1 MKKLLCTLWVCMM
14 VCMGLHANI
23 TITFTPD
30 HPRQSFVLNKD
41 CSQCTVSLKSQKDK
55 TCAFTIYDHAG
66 QEVSAKD
73 GKKIHFIS
81 SGTKVFYTLQAGE
94 HYTVDSHLDPGDQ
107 GFTIVISDS
116 EGTAATLDQMRAGA
130 VELPASAQGRYLVD
144 APITSGS
151 GTELTDH
158 AWYRI
163 SYSDVRPAMIYAEG
177 VARLSMRLVAYNA
190 STGELTEVGTRTTY
204 NLDNLYTYA
213 FDQSGAEY
221 YLLLR
226 SRDQIGWVD
235 YPLVCKPQEELRPYW
250 EACANEAPT
259 VSESRGYL
267 SFHTEPSDQIGLMGY
282 RWYKFVPQYTGK
294 YSISTVNTSGDLI
307 NGVNKP
313 CALLLSADLDILGN
327 AYQNDP
333 TNLTEFLL
341 QYDMEAGTTYYLLV
355 KDYDNIAGS
364 TRINITCQKWV
375 DEQPKD
381 TEDGLVSITF
391 TPANPVQSFV
401 LNHNY
406 RLCSISVLTQ
416 KDDICSITVRDR
428 QGNEIAASDG
438 QTKHFIS
445 KTTPVH
451 YVFHPGEL
459 YIIDSHLGADD
470 RGFTIEMIGRDGTP
484 ATIEEM
490 SARAAGNGVI
500 KQEGTKQ
507 SLRCVPIVEGDGSK
521 LTDYVWYKVDPEDKL
536 SMTYA
541 SGAGKYGMKVVVY
554 GLVKH
559 EPSNPV
565 LLPTYSMDY
574 IEQGTTKYYNLDPI
588 ISYDFNYQ
596 SDFNGDMPEQSEPQY
611 YLLLRAEDKIGK
623 VDFSISRE
631 MDEGYLHDNGGLWP
645 STIMASPHVSEGT
658 HDVSFQY
665 QGTIGQKYY
674 IGYTSYRFRPE
685 CTEHYIIKTIN
696 TSPDPV
702 NGRNEPA
709 MLLLDYHGNILAQA
723 HRNDPDSPTEC
734 RLEYDMKSNITYYI
748 LVKDYANIAEP
759 TCLRISCPTWE
770 LLEQKA
776 KGATP
781 MSMGENLI
789 TLTDVDPDASHHLLR
804 YDWFKLVAP
813 YTDNYKHYHPND
825 VGYVWLDED
834 LKRMSDMNF
843 TEGKTYYLLMHKED
857 NSEYAKYH
865 YLDCPK
871 QLEYDKANVY
881 PEQFAKAETLS
892 LGANMLS
899 IPAIKDTYGYRDDF
913 NYHVAQI
920 VPTAITDYYFFTD
933 GPVKYKLYDQNLN
946 LVTRYRL
953 SRKPYYVLYR
963 RTDLSATPEGEQD
976 MLYINSIGQHAS
988 STVSFAL
995 GENTFTTQAV
1005 LPSLKDEIFGYNVVK
1020 YTPKQTGDYFFYPSE
1035 GLEYQLFDSSLKPIT
1050 YRNLTANSAVYIGYR
1065 RKDFSATPEGKQ
1077 DTLYIC
1083 CRESLVAD
1091 CKSFTEGENVFTTSA
1106 ITPMLTDMFGG
1117 YNVRK
1122 FVPKYTSDY
1131 FLYTSDGLEYKVL
1144 DSSLNTVEGSQL
1156 TKDATYY
1163 IAYRR
1168 KDLKDTPEGIQD
1180 KLYISCRENFIAGC
1194 ESFSEGENVFT
1205 TFAINPLQKDEIY
1218 GYNVRRF
1225 VPEYTGDYYFNASE
1239 SIEFKIVTPYL
1250 SEKEGS
1256 HPHLTRGDTYYILY
1270 RHKDL
1275 SATPEGKQDFLFIE
1289 CNGFWLDTSHI
1300 EGALYEGENEVSLL
1314 PPLQEEHQQLF
1325 RGYHRSIFV
1334 PSESGI
1340 YYFEGSDPSL
1350 DVRVFDGSQAIVF
1363 AGTSLFENRK
1373 YTILYR
1379 YEGDALS
1386 DDNALGI
1393 INIVKEADIIDRMK
1407 QLATDLSVGANTL
1420 ELQPVDNP
1428 RPYESIFN
1436 YHIGKFRT
1444 QLTCEYAFECDDN
1457 IDYFVTDE
1465 ELYPI
1470 DMTHGCTLMGY
1481 ENYYIFYKVKDGADA
1496 SATSSL
1502 AYIVSEKA
1510 MLALGLNSIYSYGD
1524 EGRYPSVDLE
1534 LSYCPMDVRLEFAED
1549 VDYKFIYSIDDEVV
1563 ESATWEECMAGYDP
1577 VIRVRRTDGQSG
1589 LMDIRVI
1596 PEIDIDGELHVGDNH
1611 VVADP
1616 ISPKGNGYMSHW
1628 FSFTPE
1634 RTDKYVFISD
1644 ETEVSTFIIDAEE
1657 LTEVKYAYDPDVW
1670 YFGRVIF
1677 EIELQAGHEYYIGM
1691 TAYDSKNGHA
1701 NIIVAYEDNETVLQS
1716 YALSPAQPLDE
1727 TELLTLP
1734 QLPAN
1739 VRTAVETYKEYDMPY
1754 EAYLISTPEELAWLG
1769 DLLSSDPDKNVVA
1782 VLANDIVMND
1792 VMTMPMSRFATVKQA
1807 TPYLWNPISRNG
1819 EGDTHIIGQG
1829 HTIRGLYYDSW
1840 HNSLDKHV
1848 RYAGLFGDVTY
1859 MHLYDVGLEQFSITH
1874 GSELG
1879 AFAGKASF
1887 STFDGC
1893 WVKSAR
1899 CFIQYLS
1906 SNYSNLRN
1914 AVGGFVGIADAVDFT
1929 NCYSEINCY
1938 LKESINTWNN
1948 GGAFAGTL
1956 TGRTFRHSQVA
1967 NNYACGTTFTDV
1979 FVSDVQQY
1987 IDCENNYYAASNYT
2001 AFSNNLNATKAEHPE
2016 TGEYAYRLQGSQER
2030 HYWGQYIGRDP
2041 HPVLHSSLRVAY
2053 DAEEDRYYNPV
2064 VGDYNGDGTV
2074 DMADVTTLRDIVI
2087 EKQGDKHH
2095 VGSLT
2100 NTKQY
2105 EKPHIADI
2113 PLLIDLLKK

>member
-14 VCMGLHANI
+14 VCMSLHANI

-41 CSQCTVSLKSQKDK
+41 CSQCTVTLKSQKDK

-107 GFTIVISDS
+107 GFTIVIDDS

-163 SYSDVRPAMIYAEG
+163 SYSDARPAMIYAEG

-226 SRDQIGWVD
+226 SRDQIGWVN

-267 SFHTEPSDQIGLMGY
+267 SLHTEPSDQIGLMGY

-381 TEDGLVSITF
+381 TEDGLMSITF
-391 TPANPVQSFV
+391 TPEHPQQSFV

-490 SARAAGNGVI
+490 SARAAGNGVLGRNI
-500 KQEGTKQ
+500 YSAK
-507 SLRCVPIVEGDGSK
+507 SVPIVEGDGSK
-521 LTDYVWYKVDPEDKL
+521 LADYVWYKVDPSGL
-536 SMTYA
+536 SSISFA

-574 IEQGTTKYYNLDPI
+574 IEQGTTEYYNLDPV

-596 SDFNGDMPEQSEPQY
+596 SDFRGDMPEQSEPQY

-623 VDFSISRE
+623 VDFNIVSQQDPSYY
-631 MDEGYLHDNGGLWP
+631 GPSSTLWHN
-645 STIMASPHVSEGT
+645 SSKTAETVEEGT
-658 HDVSFQY
+658 SEVSFRY
-665 QGTIGQKYY
+665 ENKAGQGFL
-674 IGYTSYRFRPE
+674 GYTWYKLVSDF
-685 CTEHYIIKTIN
+685 TEHYTIKTIN
-696 TSPDPV
+696 TSPDPI

-709 MLLLDYHGNILAQA
+709 MLLLDADGNILKQA
-723 HRNDPDSPTEC
+723 HRNDPESPTEC
-734 RLEYDMKSNITYYI
+734 CIEHDMVEGNTYYI

-776 KGATP
+776 KTAP
-781 MSMGENLI
+781 ALNMGKNQI
-789 TLTDVDPDASHHLLR
+789 TLASVKLDEHHPYLG
-804 YDWFKLVAP
+804 YDWYKFVPP
-813 YTDNYKHYHPND
+813 YTDTYTHYYPKD
-825 VGYVWLDED
+825 VTLDMIWLDEN
-834 LKRMSDMNF
+834 LQVVTGLQF
-843 TEGKTYYLLMHKED
+843 TEGNTYYLLMRKSD
-857 NSEYAKYH
+857 GTEYALRT

-881 PEQFAKAETLS
+881 PEQFGAETLTMGVN
-892 LGANMLS
+892 LLN
-899 IPAIKDTYGYRDDF
+899 IPAIEDTYGYRADF

-933 GPVKYKLYDQNLN
+933 GPVEYKLYDQNLN
-946 LVTRYRL
+946 LVTKYRL
-953 SRKPYYVLYR
+953 ARRPYYVLYR

-976 MLYINSIGQHAS
+976 MLYVNSINQMTSNGM
-988 STVSFAL
+988 TFDL
-995 GENTFTTQAV
+995 GENTFTTEAV
-1005 LPSLKDEIFGYNVVK
+1005 HPSLKDEIFGYNIVK
-1020 YTPKQTGDYFFYPSE
+1020 YIPRISGDYYFYTSE

-1065 RKDFSATPEGKQ
+1065 LKDLSATLEGEQ

-1083 CRESLVAD
+1083 CRESFVAD
-1091 CKSFTEGENVFTTSA
+1091 CESFAEGENVFTTSA
-1106 ITPMLTDMFGG
+1106 VSPLLKDAIFG
-1117 YNVRK
+1117 YNIRK
-1122 FVPKYTSDY
+1122 FVPEYEDDY
-1131 FLYTSDGLEYKVL
+1131 YLYTSESLEYKVL
-1144 DSSLNTVEGSQL
+1144 DSNL
-1156 TKDATYY
+1156 TPVTEKKLVKGTTYY
-1163 IAYRR
+1163 IVYRR
-1168 KDLKDTPEGIQD
+1168 TDMKGSPEGEQD
-1180 KLYISCRENFIAGC
+1180 KLNIECSLFYLDTQYISL
-1194 ESFSEGENVFT
+1194 SLQEGENLLSVPVLST
-1205 TFAINPLQKDEIY
+1205 DPLNPLK
-1218 GYNVRRF
+1218 
-1225 VPEYTGDYYFNASE
+1225 
-1239 SIEFKIVTPYL
+1239 
-1250 SEKEGS
+1250 
-1256 HPHLTRGDTYYILY
+1256 
-1270 RHKDL
+1270 
-1275 SATPEGKQDFLFIE
+1275 
-1289 CNGFWLDTSHI
+1289 
-1300 EGALYEGENEVSLL
+1300 
-1314 PPLQEEHQQLF
+1314 
-1325 RGYHRSIFV
+1325 GYHSRKFT
-1334 PSESGI
+1334 PSESDV
-1340 YYFEGSDPSL
+1340 YFLETSDPSL
-1350 DVRVFDGSQAIVF
+1350 EVRIFDGPQEIVF
-1363 AGTSLFENRK
+1363 AGTRLFETRA

-1379 YEGDALS
+1379 YEGDAPS

-1393 INIVKEADIIDRMK
+1393 INIVKRVDLIERAKRMS
-1407 QLATDLSVGANTL
+1407 TDFSVGANTL
-1420 ELQPVDNP
+1420 ELQPVENP
-1428 RPYESIFN
+1428 RPYESMLN
-1436 YHIGKFRT
+1436 YHIGKFRP
-1444 QLTCEYAFECDDN
+1444 QFTCEYAFVCDDN
-1457 IDYFVTDE
+1457 IEYFVTDE
-1465 ELYPI
+1465 ELNPI
-1470 DMTHGCTLMGY
+1470 DMTHGSTLMGY
-1481 ENYYIFYKVKDGADA
+1481 EYYYLFYKVKDGTDA
-1496 SATSSL
+1496 SATSSQ

-1510 MLALGLNSIYSYGD
+1510 MLALGLNSIYSCGD
-1524 EGRYPSVDLE
+1524 EGQYPTVDLQ
-1534 LSYCPMDVRLEFAED
+1534 LSYCPLDVRLEFAED
-1549 VDYKFIYSIDDEVV
+1549 VDCKFIYSIDDEVV

-1691 TAYDSKNGHA
+1691 TAYNSKNGHA

-1899 CFIQYLS
+1899 CFIQYQS

-1938 LKESINTWNN
+1938 LKESINTKNN

-2016 TGEYAYRLQGSQER
+2016 TGEYAYRLQGNQER

-2053 DAEEDRYYNPV
+2053 DADEDRYYNPV

-2100 NTKQY
+2100 NTKHY

-2113 PLLIDLLKK
+2113 PLLIDILSNK